1 MEVTMHLQD
10 TASRLEFLKS
20 RMGGVG
26 GSDVGA
32 LLGIDPYKN
41 AHDVYLEKTREP
53 TPDQAN
59 NIHMLR
65 GIVLEDLAAELYSEE
80 TGRKLRRVK
89 QRTHP
94 DYPWAVVNVDRQILR
109 SNGNGTGAM
118 EIKAPA
124 TGGFQRILDEGAQV
138 QHTVQ
143 LMWAIFVL
151 GYEWGEFVAINLE
164 HGNGPVIHFPLDRNE
179 ALCENMLHA
188 STEFWHNHVE
198 ARVPPTPDNWPYFQ
212 EPLEIPTLGQ
222 GDANIIKVG
231 EDQDIDVAYVCLLD
245 CQRDFKDAEQ
255 DYDDAKGVMLD
266 LAGERRIKVTGDRG
280 SVSVFWNKGR
290 RTFSDKRLEVC
301 GPLDPDKLG
310 YFLMDRFGVALHEM
324 SEIDLEL
331 DLTPFWTV
339 GDAYQVVRPTPKK
352 GAPE

>member
-1 MEVTMHLQD
+1 MHLQD

-41 AHDVYLEKTREP
+41 AYDVYLEKTREP

-188 STEFWHNHVE
+188 SSEFWHNHVE

-212 EPLEIPTLGQ
+212 EPLEIPTLGK
-222 GDANIIKVG
+222 GDAHIIKAEADPDFYAAYG
-231 EDQDIDVAYVCLLD
+231 DVFHAHEELKEAEEAYTEA
-245 CQRDFKDAEQ
+245 KDA
-255 DYDDAKGVMLD
+255 VLD
-266 LAGERRIKVTGDRG
+266 LAGERRIKVTGDSG

-290 RTFSDKRLEVC
+290 RSFSDKRLETC
-301 GPLDPDKLG
+301 GPLDPDK
-310 YFLMDRFGVALHEM
+310 FAKWFKERFEEDPDDLMTQGW
-324 SEIDLEL
+324 LEEFAL
-331 DLTPFWTV
+331 DLTPFYTTS
-339 GDAYQVVRPTPKK
+339 DAYQVVRPTPRKVK
-352 GAPE
+352 A